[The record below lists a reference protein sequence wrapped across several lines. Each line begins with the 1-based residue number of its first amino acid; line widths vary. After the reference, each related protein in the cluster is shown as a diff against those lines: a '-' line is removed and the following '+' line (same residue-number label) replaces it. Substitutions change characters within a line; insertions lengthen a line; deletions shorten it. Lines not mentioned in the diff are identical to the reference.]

1 MTPPREP
8 KEAGAAARVLPDIRG
23 GYPAGRPAVI
33 SDDGREIRLTVYRE
47 AIAVAVVPLAP
58 RYAITLARN
67 LLAAALPKL
76 PR

>member
-8 KEAGAAARVLPDIRG
+8 KEAGAAARVLPDICG

-33 SDDGREIRLTVYRE
+33 SDDGREIRLTIYGE
-47 AIAVAVVPLAP
+47 TIAAVPLAP
-58 RYAITLARN
+58 RYAVVLARE